1 METLLILYTG
11 NTIDLHLCQEDLPHI
26 EFPPVKGREYCSY
39 PYKGQGVPDI
49 TNKCRRY

>member
-26 EFPPVKGREYCSY
+26 EFPPDI
-39 PYKGQGVPDI
+39 PGVNTKTDFF
-49 TNKCRRY
+49 NH